1 MNCTEYLI
9 DELKARVPIW
19 KLEVYE
25 GDERSVWK
33 ENVEWRNGRRWRGMV
48 KMNEDDSNKPG

>member
-1 MNCTEYLI
+1 MHCTEYLI

-25 GDERSVWK
+25 GDEQSVWK

-48 KMNEDDSNKPG
+48 KMKEDANEPG